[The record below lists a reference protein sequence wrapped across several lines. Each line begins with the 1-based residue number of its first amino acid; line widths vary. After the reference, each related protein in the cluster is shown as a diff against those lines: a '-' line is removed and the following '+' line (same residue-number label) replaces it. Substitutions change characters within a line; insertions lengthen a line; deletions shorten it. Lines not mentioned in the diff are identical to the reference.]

1 MRGAWHAAR
10 RARQR
15 HGSRPAEAT
24 AEGERAG
31 AERTEAQLSQQ
42 ADRLRAESDAG
53 VAKEVAAA
61 REGAEREARE
71 SYRIR
76 EEEIERGFP
85 KSHLTDLKDRV
96 TL

>member
-1 MRGAWHAAR
+1 VRGAWHAAR

-15 HGSRPAEAT
+15 HGSRPREAT
-24 AEGERAG
+24 AEGERAD

-42 ADRLRAESDAG
+42 ADRLRAESDAR

-71 SYRIR
+71 RCRIR
-76 EEEIERGFP
+76 EEGIGSGFP
-85 KSHLTDLKDRV
+85 KSLLTDLKDRV

>member
-1 MRGAWHAAR
+1 MRGAWHAAEGEAK
-10 RARQR
+10 ARQQAR
-15 HGSRPAEAT
+15 EAT

-31 AERTEAQLSQQ
+31 AERTAQLSQQ
-42 ADRLRAESDAG
+42 ADGLRAQSDAR

-71 SYRIR
+71 RCRIR
-76 EEEIERGFP
+76 EEEIGSGFP
-85 KSHLTDLKDRV
+85 KSLLTDINDRV

>member
-1 MRGAWHAAR
+1 MRGAWHAAEGEAK
-10 RARQR
+10 ARQQAR
-15 HGSRPAEAT
+15 EAT

-42 ADRLRAESDAG
+42 ADGLRAESDAW

-71 SYRIR
+71 RCRIR
-76 EEEIERGFP
+76 EEEIGSGFP
-85 KSHLTDLKDRV
+85 KSLLTDLNDRV